1 MAASLLLPQRCYGVA
16 TPNIL
21 VDVASGV
28 ATLELMSRHSDVVTL
43 ELVSRHSLT
52 NVATLI

>member
-1 MAASLLLPQRCYGVA
+1 MAASLLLPQRSYGVA